1 MVNLKV
7 FRWNISTSMNLLF
20 LKNGFP
26 TKDTISFL
34 FTCISNLVLDSV
46 EIFAPNNT
54 CSGTSLRSF
63 PKPIVGSFGGY
74 VAGKVNN

>member
-1 MVNLKV
+1 M
-7 FRWNISTSMNLLF
+7 NIPGTQLF
-20 LKNGFP
+20 LFRY
-26 TKDTISFL
+26 
-34 FTCISNLVLDSV
+34 LDSV